1 MHTMGCLTGVQTIE
15 KQLMDE
21 EKFETDHT
29 EPIFFEAPG
38 RRSSS
43 SDRTRRS
50 KSRVV
55 LVATM

>member
-1 MHTMGCLTGVQTIE
+1 MSDGAQTIE

-21 EKFETDHT
+21 EKFETDHA

-50 KSRVV
+50 TSRAM